1 MRLIAL
7 ETDDQALDLCRQL
20 IGIAYRP
27 PRPVSQGLQPVLL
40 VAVED
45 FVAGLARDAELATDI
60 RHRLA
65 IQKPSDKPQAFI
77 HDRTLFPRH
86 QHLPPKKAKGVTHV
100 SGTICHLCLRPLTG
114 FFEPTNLSEYRR
126 QQ

>member
-7 ETDDQALDLCRQL
+7 EADDQALDLCRQL
-20 IGIAYRP
+20 VGIAYRP

-60 RHRLA
+60 GHRLA
-65 IQKPSDKPQAFI
+65 IQKPSDKPHALVN
-77 HDRTLFPRH
+77 DRTLLPRH
-86 QHLPPKKAKGVTHV
+86 QHLPPKSEKRYPCVRYDLSPMSQAAHHAFIVKDPSAKD
-100 SGTICHLCLRPLTG
+100 R
-114 FFEPTNLSEYRR
+114 
-126 QQ
+126 